1 MVFKNIGVGKI
12 DGIRIG
18 NGGNL
23 TVTNAVNIS
32 LNDKTIEN
40 NSMIVPFKFEIGV
53 VGSFFNKTIGGRERN
68 VGGPKIIR
76 SGLGGA
82 PKMGTRRIDGSR
94 FPIVGGA
101 GI

>member
-40 NSMIVPFKFEIGV
+40 NSMIVPLVGGRGMLAVLKSLGV
-53 VGSFFNKTIGGRERN
+53 VWVGPQRWEPEGSMARDFQ
-68 VGGPKIIR
+68 
-76 SGLGGA
+76 
-82 PKMGTRRIDGSR
+82 
-94 FPIVGGA
+94 
-101 GI
+101 